1 MKLEP
6 ELRRL
11 VYRLVPLA
19 QAFTVPRGSSLT
31 DPSGTDD
38 SLLCPVSAVP
48 GKPLSKEGPLSWKLS
63 GCLSSERGSTEAV
76 GPQPPRSAFAAS
88 ALQAM
93 RAKEP
98 QGAAAHPAKLDGR
111 LLEGLSRE
119 SELSAQ
125 AKASTKLEH
134 PARRVRDG

>member
-1 MKLEP
+1 VAAS
-6 ELRRL
+6 LRRGVL
-11 VYRLVPLA
+11 LK
-19 QAFTVPRGSSLT
+19 QWG
-31 DPSGTDD
+31 PSPHKT
-38 SLLCPVSAVP
+38 
-48 GKPLSKEGPLSWKLS
+48 
-63 GCLSSERGSTEAV
+63 
-76 GPQPPRSAFAAS
+76 AFAAS

-134 PARRVRDG
+134 PASRVRDG